1 MPSHAGHRRRRYD
14 RVCSSRGTEQAVRTI
29 CSTDRIALSPL
40 KVRTASTRSGNF
52 AADATGA
59 PGYVRVILRGPGNGA
74 PRGGPGE
81 VEHVPKAR
89 ILGRA
94 QHCAGHEARGGD
106 RCAHA
111 VAGHA
116 HADAEFRNRMGRNL
130 APEPVRRG
138 PTQQH

>member
-59 PGYVRVILRGPGNGA
+59 PGYVRVILRDLGNGA
-74 PRGGPGE
+74 PRGESDE
-81 VEHVPKAR
+81 VEHAPKSQF
-89 ILGRA
+89 LGRA
-94 QHCAGHEARGGD
+94 QHCAGHEARGAD

-111 VAGHA
+111 EAGHA
-116 HADAEFRNRMGRNL
+116 HADAEFRTHMGHNF
-130 APEPVRRG
+130 APGPVRQG
-138 PTQQH
+138 PTQ